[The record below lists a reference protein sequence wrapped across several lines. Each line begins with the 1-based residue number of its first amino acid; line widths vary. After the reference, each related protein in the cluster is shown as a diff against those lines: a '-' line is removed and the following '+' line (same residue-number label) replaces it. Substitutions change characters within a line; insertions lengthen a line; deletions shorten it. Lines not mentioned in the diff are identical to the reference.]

1 MASVWAILVN
11 DLHIFFAARLR
22 FLVTVM
28 IVPVMVTLL
37 GGIAIPGWGSQALRV
52 DVIDRDGSA
61 LSRQLLADLQRAN
74 AHITLCPAADAA
86 QDSCELRNTPP
97 LDTARAQE
105 RLQRHVTQAFIE
117 IPVGFGTRFQAGQAG
132 TLAYQSNS
140 APGAPDYVFQALQAS
155 VQHLSGAMLAARA
168 GGQIAGEI
176 KAIQFADD
184 ADRQSFNQ
192 KVYDRAAALW
202 AQEPLKVNYTLTGQ
216 DNVSTNPSGFGQSV
230 PGMATLFV
238 MYTVFGSMMAVLA
251 ERRNWTLPRLAST
264 PVSPA
269 RLLAGKVLAWFTIGL
284 MQFAVIFGA
293 GLLTG
298 VNFGHD
304 LLALVLLMVAYTL
317 CVTALAFCAISFLKT
332 ERQVLAAA
340 MLLTFTLAPLGGA
353 WWPLEVVPAWM
364 QTIGHLSPIAW
375 AMDGFHSLMYYGGSL
390 ATVIRPLVVLLAMG
404 GVLFVVAARR
414 FRAVD
419 FD

>member
-1 MASVWAILVN
+1 MSRVWAIFVN

-22 FLVTVM
+22 FVVTVV
-28 IVPVMVTLL
+28 IVPAMVTLL
-37 GGIAIPGWGSQALRV
+37 GGIAIPGWGTQTLRV
-52 DVIDRDGSA
+52 DVIDRDAGT

-74 AHITLCPAADAA
+74 PHITLCPAADDA
-86 QDSCELRNTPP
+86 QDLCALRNTPP

-105 RLQRHVTQAFIE
+105 RLQRRVTQAFIE
-117 IPVGFGTRFQAGQAG
+117 IPGGFGARFEAGQPA
-132 TLAYQSNS
+132 TLAYQSGA

-168 GGQIAGEI
+168 GRQIADEI
-176 KAIQFADD
+176 KAIQFVDD
-184 ADRQSFNQ
+184 ADRQSFIQ

-202 AQEPLKVNYTLTGQ
+202 AQEPLKVSYTLTGQ

-230 PGMATLFV
+230 PGMASLFV
-238 MYTVFGSMMAVLA
+238 MYTVFGSMMAVIA
-251 ERRNWTLPRLAST
+251 QRRNWTLPRLASM

-269 RLLAGKVLAWFTIGL
+269 GLLAGKILAWFTIGL
-284 MQFAVIFGA
+284 MQFSVIFAA

-298 VNFGHD
+298 LNFGHD

-340 MLLTFTLAPLGGA
+340 VLLTFTLAPLGGA
-353 WWPLEVVPAWM
+353 WWPLEVVPTWM
-364 QTIGHLSPIAW
+364 QTVGHLSPIAW
-375 AMDGFHSLMYYGGSL
+375 VMDGFHSLMYYGGSL
-390 ATVIRPLVVLLAMG
+390 ASIVTPLVVLLALG
-404 GVLFVVAARR
+404 GLLFAVAARR